1 MLGERGWGRD
11 SEGKGEGEE
20 RVRKGRERERK
31 ERKWTGMEKGERGEE
46 IDAIV
51 CVTVSH
57 RDDCGC

>member
-1 MLGERGWGRD
+1 M
-11 SEGKGEGEE
+11 
-20 RVRKGRERERK
+20 RKGRERERK